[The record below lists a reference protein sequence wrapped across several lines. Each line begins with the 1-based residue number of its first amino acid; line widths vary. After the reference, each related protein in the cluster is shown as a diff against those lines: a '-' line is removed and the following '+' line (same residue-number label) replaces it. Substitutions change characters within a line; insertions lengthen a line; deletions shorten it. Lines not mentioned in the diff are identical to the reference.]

1 MVPCSV
7 APVPAARRRACLTLT
22 SLTEVAASPAR
33 ARWWQA
39 LNPAIYLVSI
49 LPGFGVWQL
58 LAPSGKPLASLVAA
72 TFAVVLVQHA
82 INLLND
88 VADWRL
94 GADVEKWD
102 SWVRIH
108 HGDLSVATRH
118 GWLSFAGG
126 TLLGLITLAANDRLW
141 VFALALP
148 LVILG
153 YRYNSG
159 ERPLSYTRAAEWVT
173 GVCYGPGVFGGL
185 WLVTHLDMNLS
196 TLLGSVAFGCL
207 AVTLLLS
214 HQPPQID
221 TDRRAGKQSFAARH
235 GAQRTYRAIRVLF
248 VGFLALWAAA
258 LAYQQPHTATLA
270 LYILL
275 SCLAFAATYLK
286 GFGPKQLLLAS
297 TGLLAAQALV
307 GAWGTLS

>member
-1 MVPCSV
+1 MTE
-7 APVPAARRRACLTLT
+7 AAATL
-22 SLTEVAASPAR
+22 AR

-58 LAPSGKPLASLVAA
+58 LPPSGKSLASLVAA

-94 GADVEKWD
+94 GADVDKWD

-108 HGDLSVATRH
+108 DGDLGVATRH
-118 GWLSFAGG
+118 GWLSFGAG

-159 ERPLSYTRAAEWVT
+159 ARPLSYTRAAEWVT
-173 GVCYGPGVFGGL
+173 GLCYGPGVFGGL
-185 WLVTHLDMNLS
+185 WLATHQGVNLT

-214 HQPPQID
+214 HQPPQIHS
-221 TDRRAGKQSFAARH
+221 DRQAGKRSYAARH
-235 GAQRTYRAIRVLF
+235 GAARTYQAIRVLF
-248 VGFLALWAAA
+248 LAFLATWAMA
-258 LAYQQPHTATLA
+258 LAYLQPHAATLA
-270 LYILL
+270 FNLAL
-275 SCLAFAATYLK
+275 SVLAFATTYLK
-286 GFGPKQLLLAS
+286 GFGPKHLLLAAS
-297 TGLLAAQALV
+297 GLLAAQALLD
-307 GAWGTLS
+307 GAWSAPG